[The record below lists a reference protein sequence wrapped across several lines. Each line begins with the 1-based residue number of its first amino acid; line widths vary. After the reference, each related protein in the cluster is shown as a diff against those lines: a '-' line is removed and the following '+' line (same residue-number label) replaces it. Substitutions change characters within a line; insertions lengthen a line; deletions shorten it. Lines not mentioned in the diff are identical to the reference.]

1 MNVRNI
7 HIEENND
14 NNNNNNKTK
23 VWNLRERERDMD
35 DGTLADVRSH
45 GKNLPGG
52 QRSQLGQSL
61 IDALTNVPVGQG
73 KKLMRCPSLIVL
85 FANPDCC
92 NNRCTI
98 SIIWDSEKISN
109 SIYSS
114 SLFPTPLN

>member
-1 MNVRNI
+1 
-7 HIEENND
+7 
-14 NNNNNNKTK
+14 
-23 VWNLRERERDMD
+23 MD

-73 KKLMRCPSLIVL
+73 KILTRPSVIVA

-92 NNRCTI
+92 NNRSTI
-98 SIIWDSEKISN
+98 TKI
-109 SIYSS
+109 
-114 SLFPTPLN
+114 